1 MARHSRKPSPP
12 TPPAGS
18 DNKLKMIITNT
29 LQPDFEWHNHHQL
42 KHGPVPRSRNPASVT
57 PGATIR
63 VGARKSVTAEGS
75 RLHRSLNLGSRRKE
89 QKTIM
94 KENSQIVKRI
104 SSQRS
109 HYAAQT
115 MQEKWQQQKRRAQ
128 SIAHYPFILRD
139 NAYSRRGS
147 RKPITL
153 DK

>member
-1 MARHSRKPSPP
+1 
-12 TPPAGS
+12 
-18 DNKLKMIITNT
+18 
-29 LQPDFEWHNHHQL
+29 
-42 KHGPVPRSRNPASVT
+42 
-57 PGATIR
+57 
-63 VGARKSVTAEGS
+63 
-75 RLHRSLNLGSRRKE
+75 
-89 QKTIM
+89 M

-115 MQEKWQQQKRRAQ
+115 MQHKWQQQKKRAQ

-147 RKPITL
+147 RKPITF